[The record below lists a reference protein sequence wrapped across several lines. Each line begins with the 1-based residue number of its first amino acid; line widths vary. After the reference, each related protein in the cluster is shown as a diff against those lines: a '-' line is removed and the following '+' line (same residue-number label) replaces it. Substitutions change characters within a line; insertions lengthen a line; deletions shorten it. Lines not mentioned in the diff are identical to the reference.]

1 MLVNSDMNIDG
12 KARAVV
18 YAAARRAYPDECCGF
33 LWGHG
38 NTVSFAAEA
47 GNVSE
52 GDKKMHFAIHAESY
66 MAAELFA
73 EQNGL
78 ALLGVFHS
86 HPDVPAIPSYKDLE
100 MALPNFIYF
109 IVSVSKS
116 AVLEERCW
124 ALDDTKQ
131 FQELLIRGSLPE
143 SSQT

>member
-1 MLVNSDMNIDG
+1 MLVNRHMNIDG
-12 KARAVV
+12 KARGIV

-52 GDKKMHFAIHAESY
+52 GDKKSHFAIHPASY

-78 ALLGVFHS
+78 SLLGVFHS
-86 HPDVPAIPSYKDLE
+86 HPDDPAVPSCKDLE
-100 MALPNFIYF
+100 MALPNFLYF
-109 IVSVSKS
+109 IVSVSKL

-124 ALDDTKQ
+124 ALNDTQQ
-131 FQELLIRGSLPE
+131 FEELLIRGSLLE